1 MGPLCHTRPQSQHAA
16 MLRHHTRRTLKL
28 VSNSKRLNSDDAF
41 RPEPAMA
48 ASFMDIGTRRIFNED
63 HDSFRDMVRKWFEAE
78 VKPHSMQWEKDGM
91 VSREIW
97 ENAGE
102 NGLLGIPVSDKYGG
116 VGSDILHAA
125 IMWEEQAY
133 ANDAGLGFAMHSDI
147 VMPYIEKW
155 GTEEQKNRLL
165 PAMGQ
170 GKLIG
175 ALAMTEPG
183 AGSDVQGI
191 KTSAKRDGDD
201 WILNGSKTFIT
212 NGQMCDVVLV
222 ATVTDPN
229 AKTVAHGTSLFIIEE
244 GMPGF
249 KKGKNLQKLG
259 NKAQDT
265 AELFFED
272 VRVPSSA
279 ILGGEG
285 GVNKGFMMM
294 MNDLPQ
300 ERLLIGAGCIATC
313 EFLYETT
320 RDYLLDRK
328 AFGAPL
334 AKMQL
339 IRHQM
344 AELKTKIAIG
354 RAFTDQC
361 LELHHQKKLNTSM
374 ASMNKYAMSD
384 LEHEVADR
392 CVQLHGGWGYMWEYD
407 VCRAYANARVHRIY
421 GGTNE
426 IMNEII
432 SRDIRK

>member
-102 NGLLGIPVSDKYGG
+102 NGLLGIPVSDKCGG

-212 NGQMCDVVLV
+212 NGQMSTSYLSRRSPILTLKLWLTARRCSSLRRVCPGSKRAKIFRNLV
-222 ATVTDPN
+222 
-229 AKTVAHGTSLFIIEE
+229 I
-244 GMPGF
+244 
-249 KKGKNLQKLG
+249 
-259 NKAQDT
+259 
-265 AELFFED
+265 
-272 VRVPSSA
+272 R
-279 ILGGEG
+279 
-285 GVNKGFMMM
+285 
-294 MNDLPQ
+294 
-300 ERLLIGAGCIATC
+300 
-313 EFLYETT
+313 
-320 RDYLLDRK
+320 RK
-328 AFGAPL
+328 
-334 AKMQL
+334 
-339 IRHQM
+339 IRRSCS
-344 AELKTKIAIG
+344 LKTCG
-354 RAFTDQC
+354 YRPRLFLVERA
-361 LELHHQKKLNTSM
+361 
-374 ASMNKYAMSD
+374 
-384 LEHEVADR
+384 V
-392 CVQLHGGWGYMWEYD
+392 
-407 VCRAYANARVHRIY
+407 
-421 GGTNE
+421 
-426 IMNEII
+426 
-432 SRDIRK
+432 